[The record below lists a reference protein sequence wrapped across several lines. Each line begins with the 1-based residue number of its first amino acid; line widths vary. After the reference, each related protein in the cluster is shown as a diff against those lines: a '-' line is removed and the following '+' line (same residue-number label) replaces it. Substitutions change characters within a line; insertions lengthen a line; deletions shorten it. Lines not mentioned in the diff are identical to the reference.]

1 MSRLQ
6 RDGFAV
12 YPIRIAR
19 SRNVARHL
27 AAVINLYRLIR
38 KARFDIVH
46 VHTPVASIIG
56 RVAARMAGVPLVI
69 YTAHGFYF
77 HDNMSPRSRASHV
90 ALERQL
96 GRITDFLFTQSSED
110 ARTAA
115 REHIMHESQIQAIG
129 NGVVLE
135 DFVSASS
142 AAVAGWRERL
152 GITEAMTVVGTVGR
166 LVEEKGFREFFQAA
180 ARIAPLHPDVVFLV
194 VGDVV
199 QGDRGS
205 FKAEMARFITGNPQL
220 RDRVRFSGFT
230 EEIPVLMQLIDIF
243 VLASYRE
250 GMPRSII
257 EAMAAGKPV
266 VASNIRGCREEVV
279 DRETGYLVPVR
290 DARALA
296 DRILALVADSELRA
310 ALGAAGRRRAE
321 ALFDED
327 EVTARVI
334 ATIEELLN
342 DRGQEGV

>member
-1 MSRLQ
+1 
-6 RDGFAV
+6 
-12 YPIRIAR
+12 
-19 SRNVARHL
+19 
-27 AAVINLYRLIR
+27 
-38 KARFDIVH
+38 
-46 VHTPVASIIG
+46 
-56 RVAARMAGVPLVI
+56 
-69 YTAHGFYF
+69 
-77 HDNMSPRSRASHV
+77 
-90 ALERQL
+90 
-96 GRITDFLFTQSSED
+96 
-110 ARTAA
+110 
-115 REHIMHESQIQAIG
+115 
-129 NGVVLE
+129 
-135 DFVSASS
+135 
-142 AAVAGWRERL
+142 
-152 GITEAMTVVGTVGR
+152 
-166 LVEEKGFREFFQAA
+166 
-180 ARIAPLHPDVVFLV
+180 
-194 VGDVV
+194 
-199 QGDRGS
+199 
-205 FKAEMARFITGNPQL
+205 MARFITGNPQL